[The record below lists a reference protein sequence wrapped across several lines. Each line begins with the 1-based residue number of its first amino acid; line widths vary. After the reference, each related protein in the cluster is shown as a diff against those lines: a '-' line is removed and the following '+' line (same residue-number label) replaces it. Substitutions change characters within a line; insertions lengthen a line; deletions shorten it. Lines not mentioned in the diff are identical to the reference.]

1 MLKTDI
7 GEGESALQCTTDSTT
22 CCRNNINGEIRAG
35 EFHFPVSD
43 DPVPPMG
50 DATDGYYRNRDSQ
63 LIHLHRQPTGTITGQ
78 FRCNIPQASG
88 PPADLYINI
97 GEQKSYDHSYDIVL
111 SQPTV
116 DIIIT
121 IMPGGDNTAGDD
133 YSLTCSIIMISA
145 GLTGQPTVTWLD
157 PLNNEI
163 IPATSILTFNP
174 LAASHAGTY
183 RCRATLGSTVET
195 AAVMVTVESE
205 CLAFFCDLISTYDLS
220 DPRITVSVSADVP
233 PMAGMP
239 LTLTCDVSGAEMIT
253 PTTTYQWSRN
263 GTVVSDQTL
272 QTLSFTSLAY
282 SDAGQYSCTVD
293 VSSNLL
299 SSSISAQSE
308 PVDVTLTCKL

>member
-1 MLKTDI
+1 MLRTDI
-7 GEGESALQCTTDSTT
+7 GERESALQCTTDSTT

-121 IMPGGDNTAGDD
+121 IMPGGDNTAGDV

-183 RCRATLGSTVET
+183 RCRATLDSG
-195 AAVMVTVESE
+195 MVTASCNITVQSE
-205 CLAFFCDLISTYDLS
+205 CYYFDILIFLCLILTSTQIQPSLS
-220 DPRITVSVSADVP
+220 V
-233 PMAGMP
+233 
-239 LTLTCDVSGAEMIT
+239 
-253 PTTTYQWSRN
+253 
-263 GTVVSDQTL
+263 
-272 QTLSFTSLAY
+272 
-282 SDAGQYSCTVD
+282 
-293 VSSNLL
+293 
-299 SSSISAQSE
+299 
-308 PVDVTLTCKL
+308 